1 VSWATKGG
9 WWPGLVLQWWAG
21 DGIAVLVIG
30 GTLLLWAQ
38 RRALVSSRWLELVL
52 VVLLAAGFSVVAFRF
67 NEPSSLLFLPI
78 LAWAALRLR
87 DLGVVLTGAAFA
99 AVANY
104 MTAAGYGEFA
114 ELGLSPAASVAV
126 TQAYIALVVLVGW
139 VLAQEVAGRMSA
151 AGPGQR
157 TAGASDGRG
166 PAGGRRAGLGAR

>member
-1 VSWATKGG
+1 
-9 WWPGLVLQWWAG
+9 
-21 DGIAVLVIG
+21 
-30 GTLLLWAQ
+30 
-38 RRALVSSRWLELVL
+38 
-52 VVLLAAGFSVVAFRF
+52 
-67 NEPSSLLFLPI
+67 
-78 LAWAALRLR
+78 
-87 DLGVVLTGAAFA
+87 
-99 AVANY
+99 

-114 ELGLSPAASVAV
+114 QLGLSPAASVAV